1 MNAIYRSSRCTSASS
16 MRHDPTLTPFMAG
29 GLTVSRSSVS
39 IWCERVIEGG
49 WLLALL
55 LIPTY
60 FNLLSARH
68 FEPDK
73 ATTLRSIVM
82 VMLAV
87 ALIDAL
93 ERLVNRRVAVERASE
108 APWWR
113 RIAAVPLAIPTI
125 LYAAVF
131 LLATFVSIAP
141 AVSFWG
147 SYQRLQGT
155 FTNLSY
161 ISLGVLIALY
171 LRRREQLDRLV
182 TVMILAC
189 LIAACYGL
197 VQHMQLDPL
206 PWRGDVVSRVAS
218 TMGNSIFVAAYMIM
232 VLPYALYRGIVA
244 VHQARSADAST
255 SRPLIDLG
263 WGAAYVLLALS
274 ALALVFAAMMFGAV
288 VRAADLRYWW
298 VYPGALVVAGGLF
311 LLIALAP
318 HRTERLTFS
327 ALIPGA
333 LLLGY
338 VVFLGISY
346 TLGQGPNQR
355 VVPLEGRPGVE
366 WPLWLGIAVA
376 LMASGYALVIL
387 LPRRANG
394 LSRLG
399 LILEAIGAFTIA
411 ALLLAATFFT
421 QSRGPWLGG
430 FAALFVFFTLL
441 LVLALRRA
449 QQHNPTRARLW
460 RGLLIGEV
468 ALAIALAGFLAAFN
482 LSDAPVFQQLR
493 EVPYIGRMGR
503 LLEVETGTGRV
514 RWLIWFGDDKAGGAA
529 ALIRSDPLRM
539 IVGWGPETMF
549 VAYNPFYPPSLT
561 SLEART
567 ASPDR
572 SHQAYLDE
580 VINKGIL
587 GLISYLFL
595 LFSFFTLAWRLASR
609 VTDWNLQALI
619 TAAIAAVTGHAVE
632 GLTGIPIVSTLMIQ
646 WVSFALVVAAGGI
659 AGAYCL
665 PGAAPVQPAPASP
678 LSAAAPASSS
688 ARQRGGR
695 RAQAVKR
702 GSSPAGRATASRTR
716 SEGRAAAVAVYAVIL
731 ILVFFGIWTF
741 NVDSV
746 LADMRLQQAQGYI
759 DNPGARLDQQIIGA
773 SYLLDAIRMEPDQ
786 DFYYLTLGRSLM
798 TIVSLRAE
806 EARRSG
812 APLGQVDPNASVAKL
827 LQLDDAAA
835 LQAFVL
841 QRTPMELMSYAH
853 AVLLRA
859 QQLAP
864 LNKDHAANLA
874 RMHNFWYQNLSGSQ
888 DRNALMQAIE
898 WYRKAHAIAPQDVA
912 ILNEYA
918 SAVARS
924 GDYEQALALL
934 EKSRNLDPLYNDTLL
949 RKGEILRAQGRY
961 AEAVDQYLALLDRDP
976 YALDGQISAIATA
989 LAPDPVQL
997 MRLRDKYVAL
1007 QTSRSGD
1014 PQLSSII
1021 GLLSVRAGDLET
1033 AAGAFAEA
1041 VRLQPDNLEAR
1052 QNYTLVLSDLLRYDQ
1067 AAQQAQELLTLV
1079 SQRQESTD
1087 QQRAAIEALL
1097 GYLRQRA
1104 SGG

>member
-1 MNAIYRSSRCTSASS
+1 M
-16 MRHDPTLTPFMAG
+16 
-29 GLTVSRSSVS
+29 SRSSVS

-82 VMLAV
+82 VMLAA

-93 ERLVNRRVAVERASE
+93 ERFANRRVTAEDASKSS
-108 APWWR
+108 WWR
-113 RIAAVPLAIPTI
+113 RIAAIPLAVPTSM
-125 LYAAVF
+125 YAAVF
-131 LLATFVSIAP
+131 LLATAVSIAP
-141 AVSFWG
+141 SVSFWG

-161 ISLGVLIALY
+161 IGLGVLIAFY
-171 LRRREQLDRLV
+171 LRRREQIDRLV
-182 TVMILAC
+182 TIMILAG

-197 VQHMQLDPL
+197 VQHVQLDPL

-232 VLPYALYRGIVA
+232 VLPYALYRGVVA
-244 VHQARSADAST
+244 LYQARNADALP
-255 SRPLIDLG
+255 SRPSIDLG

-298 VYPGALVVAGGLF
+298 VYPGALVIAGGLF

-318 HRTERLTFS
+318 HRAERLTFRI
-327 ALIPGA
+327 LIPGI
-333 LLLGY
+333 LLLAY
-338 VVFLGISY
+338 VVFLGVSY
-346 TLGQGPNQR
+346 ALGQGPNQR

-387 LPRRANG
+387 LPRRANET
-394 LSRLG
+394 SRLG
-399 LILEAIGAFTIA
+399 LVLESIGAWTIA
-411 ALLLAATFFT
+411 TLLLAAIFFT

-430 FAALFVFFTLL
+430 FASLFVFFTLL
-441 LVLALRRA
+441 LILALRRA
-449 QQHNPTRARLW
+449 QQQNQERARLW
-460 RGLLIGEV
+460 RRLLIGEV
-468 ALAIALAGFLAAFN
+468 VVALALAGFLAAFN
-482 LSDAPVFQQLR
+482 LSDEPLFQQLR
-493 EVPYIGRMGR
+493 DVPYIGRMGR

-580 VINKGIL
+580 IINKGLL

-595 LFSFFTLAWRLASR
+595 LFSFFALAWRLANR
-609 VTDWNLQALI
+609 VTDWGLQVLI
-619 TAAIAAVTGHAVE
+619 TAAIAAVTAHVVE
-632 GLTGIPIVSTLMIQ
+632 GLTGIPIVSTLMLQ
-646 WVSFALVVAAGGI
+646 WVSFALVVAVGAI
-659 AGAYCL
+659 AGEYRM
-665 PGAAPVQPAPASP
+665 PGAAPVQPG
-678 LSAAAPASSS
+678 AAPAPAAPVPATS

-702 GSSPAGRATASRTR
+702 GSSSTGRSTAPSRVR
-716 SEGRAAAVAVYAVIL
+716 SEGRAAAMGVYAVIL
-731 ILVFFGIWTF
+731 ILVFFGVWAS

-759 DNPGARLDQQIIGA
+759 DSPGARLEQQIVGA

-798 TIVSLRAE
+798 TMVSLRAD

-812 APLGQVDPNASVAKL
+812 ASLGQIDPNASVATL
-827 LQLDDAAA
+827 LQLDDTAE

-841 QRTPMELMSYAH
+841 RRTPMELLSYAR

-859 QQLAP
+859 QQIAP

-874 RMHNFWYQNLSGSQ
+874 RMYNFWYQTLSGGQ
-888 DRNALMQAIE
+888 DRDALAQAIE
-898 WYRKAHAIAPQDVA
+898 WYQRAHAIAPQDVA

-924 GDYEQALALL
+924 GDYDKALALL
-934 EKSRNLDPLYNDTLL
+934 ETSRNLDPLYNDTLL
-949 RKGEILRAQGRY
+949 RMGEVLRAQGRF
-961 AEAVDQYLALLDRDP
+961 AEAVDQYLTLLDRDP
-976 YALDGQISAIATA
+976 SALNGQISAIATV
-989 LAPDPVQL
+989 LSSDPVQL
-997 MRLRDKYVAL
+997 ARLRDRYRAA
-1007 QTSRSGD
+1007 QASRPDD
-1014 PQLSSII
+1014 PQLASIV
-1021 GLLSVRAGDLET
+1021 GLLSVRSGDLET
-1033 AAGAFAEA
+1033 AASAFAEA

-1052 QNYTLVLSDLLRYDQ
+1052 QNYTIVLSDLLRYDQ
-1067 AAQQAQELLTLV
+1067 AAQQAQELLTLA
-1079 SQRQESTD
+1079 SQRQETTD

-1104 SGG
+1104 NGS

>member
-1 MNAIYRSSRCTSASS
+1 MSAS
-16 MRHDPTLTPFMAG
+16 RVRNDPALMQFVTG
-29 GLTVSRSSVS
+29 GFAVSRSSVS
-39 IWCERVIEGG
+39 TWCERVIEGG

-82 VMLAV
+82 VMLAA

-93 ERLVNRRVAVERASE
+93 ERLASRRVAAEGVSE
-108 APWWR
+108 MPWR
-113 RIAAVPLAIPTI
+113 RRITAVPLALPTI
-125 LYAAVF
+125 IYAAVF
-131 LLATFVSIAP
+131 LLATAVSIAP

-161 ISLGVLIALY
+161 IALGVLIALY

-182 TVMILAC
+182 TVMILAS

-244 VHQARSADAST
+244 VHQARNADASP
-255 SRPLIDLG
+255 SRPPIDLG

-318 HRTERLTFS
+318 QRAERLSFG
-327 ALIPGA
+327 ALIPGI

-338 VVFLGISY
+338 VVFLGMSY

-355 VVPLEGRPGVE
+355 VIPLEGRPGVE

-376 LMASGYALVIL
+376 LMASGYALVLL
-387 LPRRANG
+387 LPRRPDG
-394 LSRLG
+394 PSRLA
-399 LILEAIGAFTIA
+399 LILQAIGAFAVA

-441 LVLALRRA
+441 LILALHRARR
-449 QQHNPTRARLW
+449 HNPARARLW

-493 EVPYIGRMGR
+493 DVPYIGRMGR

-529 ALIRSDPLRM
+529 ALIRSDPLRT

-595 LFSFFTLAWRLASR
+595 LFSFFALAWRLATR
-609 VTDWNLQALI
+609 VTDWGLQVLI
-619 TAAIAAVTGHAVE
+619 TAAVAAVAAHAIE
-632 GLTGIPIVSTLMIQ
+632 GLTGIPIVSTLMLQ
-646 WVSFALVVAAGGI
+646 WVSFALVVVVGGI
-659 AGAYCL
+659 AGEYRL
-665 PGAAPVQPAPASP
+665 PGAAPVQPV
-678 LSAAAPASSS
+678 AAPAPAVAAPATP

-695 RAQAVKR
+695 RAQAVRR
-702 GSSPAGRATASRTR
+702 GSSSTGRSAASRTR
-716 SEGRAAAVAVYAVIL
+716 SEGRAAAMAVYAVIL
-731 ILVFFGIWTF
+731 ILVFLGVWAF

-759 DNPGARLDQQIIGA
+759 DNQSARLDQQIVGA

-798 TIVSLRAE
+798 TMVSLRTD
-806 EARRSG
+806 EARRVG
-812 APLGQVDPNASVAKL
+812 APLGQVDPNASVAAL
-827 LQLDDAAA
+827 LQLDDTAE

-841 QRTPMELMSYAH
+841 RRTPMELMSYAR

-874 RMHNFWYQNLSGSQ
+874 RMHNFWYQTLSGGQ
-888 DRNALMQAIE
+888 DRAALVQAIE
-898 WYRKAHAIAPQDVA
+898 WYQRAHAIAPQDVA

-924 GDYEQALALL
+924 GDYDKALALL
-934 EKSRNLDPLYNDTLL
+934 ETSRSLDPLYNDTLL
-949 RKGEILRAQGRY
+949 RKGEVLRAQGRY
-961 AEAVDQYLALLDRDP
+961 AEAVDEYLALLDRDP
-976 YALDGQISAIATA
+976 YVLDGQISVIATA
-989 LAPDPVQL
+989 LSSDPAQL
-997 MRLRDKYVAL
+997 TRLRDRYSAAHAA
-1007 QTSRSGD
+1007 RPND
-1014 PQLSSII
+1014 PQLSSIV

-1052 QNYTLVLSDLLRYDQ
+1052 QNYTIVLSDLLRYDQ
-1067 AAQQAQELLTLV
+1067 AAQQAQELLTIA
-1079 SQRQESTD
+1079 SQRQETTE

-1104 SGG
+1104 GGG

>member
-1 MNAIYRSSRCTSASS
+1 M
-16 MRHDPTLTPFMAG
+16 
-29 GLTVSRSSVS
+29 SRSSVS
-39 IWCERVIEGG
+39 IWCERMIEGG

-93 ERLVNRRVAVERASE
+93 ERLTNRRAAEDASNV
-108 APWWR
+108 PWFR
-113 RIAAVPLAIPTI
+113 RIAAVPLAVPTI
-125 LYAAVF
+125 IYAAVF
-131 LLATFVSIAP
+131 LLATAVSIAP

-161 ISLGVLIALY
+161 IGLGAFIALY

-182 TVMILAC
+182 MVMILAG

-244 VHQARSADAST
+244 VHQARNADASP
-255 SRPLIDLG
+255 SRPPIDLG

-274 ALALVFAAMMFGAV
+274 ALTLVFAAMMFGAV

-318 HRTERLTFS
+318 RRAERLTFS
-327 ALIPGA
+327 MFMPGV
-333 LLLGY
+333 LMLGY
-338 VVFLGISY
+338 VVFLGMSY

-376 LMASGYALVIL
+376 LMTSGYALLIL
-387 LPRRANG
+387 LPRRTAGPSRFG
-394 LSRLG
+394 LV
-399 LILEAIGAFTIA
+399 LEAVGAFTIA
-411 ALLLAATFFT
+411 ALLLAAIFFT

-441 LVLALRRA
+441 LILALRRA
-449 QQHNPTRARLW
+449 QQRNQARARLW
-460 RGLLIGEV
+460 RGLLIGEI
-468 ALAIALAGFLAAFN
+468 ALAIALAGFLAVFN

-493 EVPYIGRMGR
+493 DVPYIGRMGR

-561 SLEART
+561 SLEARS

-580 VINKGIL
+580 MINKGIL

-595 LFSFFTLAWRLASR
+595 LFSFFALAWRLATR
-609 VTDWNLQALI
+609 VTDWGLQVLL
-619 TAAIAAVTGHAVE
+619 TAAVAAVTAHAIE
-632 GLTGIPIVSTLMIQ
+632 GLTGIPIVSTLMLQ
-646 WVSFALVVAAGGI
+646 WVSFALVVAVGGI
-659 AGAYCL
+659 VGEYRL
-665 PGAAPVQPAPASP
+665 PGAAPSPPTPAP
-678 LSAAAPASSS
+678 AAAPA
-688 ARQRGGR
+688 ATPVRQRGGR
-695 RAQAVKR
+695 RAQAVRR
-702 GSSPAGRATASRTR
+702 GSSSSGRAAAARTR
-716 SEGRAAAVAVYAVIL
+716 SEGRAAAMAVYAVIL
-731 ILVFFGIWTF
+731 ILVFLGVWAF

-759 DNPGARLDQQIIGA
+759 DNPGARLDQQIVGA
-773 SYLLDAIRMEPDQ
+773 GYLLDAIRMEPGQ

-798 TIVSLRAE
+798 TMVSLRAD

-812 APLGQVDPNASVAKL
+812 APLGQVDPDASVATL
-827 LQLDDAAA
+827 LQLEDTAE

-841 QRTPMELMSYAH
+841 RRTPMELMSYAR

-874 RMHNFWYQNLSGSQ
+874 RMYNFWYQNLSGGQ
-888 DRNALMQAIE
+888 DREALMQAIE
-898 WYRKAHAIAPQDVA
+898 WYQRAHAIAPQDVA

-918 SAVARS
+918 GAIARS

-934 EKSRNLDPLYNDTLL
+934 ETSRNLDPLYNDTLL
-949 RKGEILRAQGRY
+949 RTGEILRTQGRY
-961 AEAVDQYLALLDRDP
+961 AEAVDQYLALLERDP
-976 YALDGQISAIATA
+976 YALDGQIGAIATA
-989 LAPDPVQL
+989 LAAEPTQL
-997 MRLRDKYVAL
+997 ARLRDKYVAL
-1007 QTSRSGD
+1007 QASRSDD

-1021 GLLSVRAGDLET
+1021 GLLSVRVGDLET
-1033 AAGAFAEA
+1033 AASAFAEA

-1052 QNYTLVLSDLLRYDQ
+1052 QNYTIVLSDLLRYDQ
-1067 AAQQAQELLTLV
+1067 AAQQAQELLTLAL
-1079 SQRQESTD
+1079 QRQETTD
-1087 QQRAAIEALL
+1087 QQRAAIESLL

-1104 SGG
+1104 GGG

>member
-1 MNAIYRSSRCTSASS
+1 M
-16 MRHDPTLTPFMAG
+16 
-29 GLTVSRSSVS
+29 
-39 IWCERVIEGG
+39 IEGG

-73 ATTLRSIVM
+73 ATTLRSIVI
-82 VMLAV
+82 VMLAA

-93 ERLVNRRVAVERASE
+93 ERFANRRVAAEGASE
-108 APWWR
+108 MPWHR
-113 RIAAVPLAIPTI
+113 RIAAVPLALPTI
-125 LYAAVF
+125 IYAAVF
-131 LLATFVSIAP
+131 LLATAVSIAP

-161 ISLGVLIALY
+161 IGLGVLIALY

-182 TVMILAC
+182 MVMILAS

-197 VQHMQLDPL
+197 VQHLQLDPL

-218 TMGNSIFVAAYMIM
+218 TMGNSIFVAAYMVM
-232 VLPYALYRGIVA
+232 ALPYALYRGVVA
-244 VHQARSADAST
+244 VHQARSADALP
-255 SRPLIDLG
+255 SRPSIDLG
-263 WGAAYVLLALS
+263 WGAAYVVLALA

-318 HRTERLTFS
+318 HRAERLTFG
-327 ALIPGA
+327 AFIPGI

-338 VVFLGISY
+338 VVFLGMAY

-376 LMASGYALVIL
+376 LMTSGYALIIL
-387 LPRRANG
+387 LPRRTDRP
-394 LSRLG
+394 SRLG

-430 FAALFVFFTLL
+430 FAALFVFFTML

-449 QQHNPTRARLW
+449 QQHNPARARLW

-493 EVPYIGRMGR
+493 DVPYIGRMGR

-529 ALIRSDPLRM
+529 ALIRSDPLRT

-580 VINKGIL
+580 IINKGIL

-595 LFSFFTLAWRLASR
+595 LFSFFALAWRLANR
-609 VTDWNLQALI
+609 LTDWGLQVLI
-619 TAAIAAVTGHAVE
+619 TAAVAAVTAHAIE
-632 GLTGIPIVSTLMIQ
+632 GLTGIPIVSTLMLQ
-646 WVSFALVVAAGGI
+646 WVSFAIVVAAGGI
-659 AGAYCL
+659 AGAYRM
-665 PGAAPVQPAPASP
+665 PGAAPVQPAPAP
-678 LSAAAPASSS
+678 APAVTPAPP

-702 GSSPAGRATASRTR
+702 GSPSTGRSAPSRTR
-716 SEGRAAAVAVYAVIL
+716 SEGRAAAMAVYAVIL
-731 ILVFFGIWTF
+731 ILAFLGVWTF

-759 DNPGARLDQQIIGA
+759 DDPRARLDQQIVGA
-773 SYLLDAIRMEPDQ
+773 GYLLDAIRMEPGQ

-798 TIVSLRAE
+798 TMVSIRAD

-812 APLGQVDPNASVAKL
+812 APLGQIDPNASVATL
-827 LQLDDAAA
+827 LQLEDAAA
-835 LQAFVL
+835 LQAFVV
-841 QRTPMELMSYAH
+841 QRTPMELMSYAR

-874 RMHNFWYQNLSGSQ
+874 RMYNFWYQNLSGGQ
-888 DRNALMQAIE
+888 DRDALMQSIE
-898 WYRKAHAIAPQDVA
+898 WYRQAHAIAPQDVA

-924 GDYEQALALL
+924 GDYERALALL
-934 EKSRNLDPLYNDTLL
+934 ETSRNLDPLYNDTLL
-949 RKGEILRAQGRY
+949 RKGEILRAQGRF
-961 AEAVDQYLALLDRDP
+961 AEAVDQYLELLDRDP
-976 YALDGQISAIATA
+976 YALDGQISSIVTA
-989 LAPDPVQL
+989 LSSDPAQL
-997 MRLRDKYVAL
+997 ARLRDKYSAVQA
-1007 QTSRSGD
+1007 SRPND
-1014 PQLSSII
+1014 PQLSLII

-1033 AAGAFAEA
+1033 AASAFAET

-1052 QNYTLVLSDLLRYDQ
+1052 QNYTIVLSDLLRYDQ
-1067 AAQQAQELLTLV
+1067 AAQQAQELLALA
-1079 SQRQESTD
+1079 SQRQETTD

>member
-1 MNAIYRSSRCTSASS
+1 MSRPST
-16 MRHDPTLTPFMAG
+16 
-29 GLTVSRSSVS
+29 VS

-55 LIPTY
+55 LIPSY

-82 VMLAV
+82 IMLAA
-87 ALIDAL
+87 ALIHAL
-93 ERLVNRRVAVERASE
+93 EKIAGPRQPGNGDSNG

-113 RIAAVPLAIPTI
+113 RVAAVPLAVPT
-125 LYAAVF
+125 LVYAAVF
-131 LLATFVSIAP
+131 VLATVVSVAP

-161 ISLGVLIALY
+161 IGLGVLIVLY

-182 TVMILAC
+182 TVMILAS

-197 VQHMQLDPL
+197 VQHVQLDPL

-232 VLPYALYRGIVA
+232 VLPYALYRGIIA
-244 VHQARSADAST
+244 VQQARGSQVSPAQPT
-255 SRPLIDLG
+255 VDLG
-263 WGAAYVLLALS
+263 WGAAYALLTLA

-311 LLIALAP
+311 LLIAVAP
-318 HRTERLTFS
+318 HRAERLTFS
-327 ALIPGA
+327 ALIPGI

-338 VVFLGISY
+338 VIVLGISY

-366 WPLWLGIAVA
+366 WPLWLGIATLLLA
-376 LMASGYALVIL
+376 AGYALLIL
-387 LPRRANG
+387 LPRCSDAP
-394 LSRLG
+394 SRLG
-399 LILEAIGAFTIA
+399 YALEAAGAFTIA
-411 ALLLAATFFT
+411 ALLLIAIFFT
-421 QSRGPWLGG
+421 QSRGPWIGG

-441 LVLALRRA
+441 IVLAWRRA
-449 QQHNPTRARLW
+449 RRDNPERVRLW

-468 ALAIALAGFLAAFN
+468 ALAIALGGFLAAFN

-493 EVPYIGRMGR
+493 DVPYIGRMGR
-503 LLEVETGTGRV
+503 LLEVESGTGRV
-514 RWLIWFGDDKAGGAA
+514 RWLIWFGDEKAGGAA
-529 ALIRSDPLRM
+529 GLIRSDPLRM

-580 VINKGIL
+580 IINKGLL

-595 LFSFFTLAWRLASR
+595 LFSFFALAWRLMTR
-609 VTDWNLQALI
+609 LNDWSLQALI
-619 TAAIAAVTGHAVE
+619 IAAVAAVTAHVVE
-632 GLTGIPIVSTLMIQ
+632 GLTGIPIVSTLMLQ
-646 WVSFALVVAAGGI
+646 WVSFAIVVSAGGV
-659 AGAYCL
+659 AGMYRL
-665 PGAAPVQPAPASP
+665 PGTPPVPVAPEKTSASSGAATPDTAVRSGKKDREPEK
-678 LSAAAPASSS
+678 AAAS

-695 RAQAVKR
+695 RAQAVRR
-702 GSSPAGRATASRTR
+702 GSSPGRPSASRTR
-716 SEGRAAAVAVYAVIL
+716 QEGRAAAMAVYAVIL
-731 ILVFFGIWTF
+731 LIALLGVWAF

-759 DNPGARLDQQIIGA
+759 DNPGGRLEQQIIGA
-773 SYLLDAIRMEPDQ
+773 GYLLDAIRMEPDQ

-798 TIVSLRAE
+798 TMVSLRAD
-806 EARRSG
+806 EARRNG
-812 APLGQVDPNASVAKL
+812 APLGQIDPDASVATLLKL
-827 LQLDDAAA
+827 NDTAA
-835 LQAFVL
+835 LQSFVL
-841 QRTPMELMSYAH
+841 QRTPLELLSYAR

-874 RMHNFWYQNLSGSQ
+874 RMYNFWYQNLSGSQ
-888 DRNALMQAIE
+888 DREALTQAIE
-898 WYRKAHAIAPQDVA
+898 WYQRAHAIAPQDVA

-918 SAVARS
+918 STVARS
-924 GDYEQALALL
+924 GDYDQALALL
-934 EKSRNLDPLYNDTLL
+934 EKSRWLDPLYNDTLL
-949 RKGEILRAQGRY
+949 RMGDVLRTRGTFA
-961 AEAVDQYLALLDRDP
+961 AAVDHYLMALERDP
-976 YALDGQISAIATA
+976 RALDAQIGAIAAA
-989 LAPDPVQL
+989 LSGDPVQVK
-997 MRLRDKYVAL
+997 RLRDGYLAARS
-1007 QTSRSGD
+1007 SRPDD

-1033 AAGAFAEA
+1033 AASAFAEA

-1052 QNYTLVLSDLLRYDQ
+1052 QNYTVVLSDLLRYDQ
-1067 AAQQAQELLTLV
+1067 AAQQAQELLTLA
-1079 SQRQESTD
+1079 SQRQETTE
-1087 QQRAAIEALL
+1087 QQRAAIAALL
-1097 GYLRQRA
+1097 GYLQQRA
-1104 SGG
+1104 GGG

>member
-1 MNAIYRSSRCTSASS
+1 M
-16 MRHDPTLTPFMAG
+16 
-29 GLTVSRSSVS
+29 SRSSVS
-39 IWCERVIEGG
+39 VWCERVIEGG
-49 WLLALL
+49 WLIALL

-82 VMLAV
+82 VMLAA

-93 ERLVNRRVAVERASE
+93 ERFANRRVAAEGASE
-108 APWWR
+108 TPWWR
-113 RIAAVPLAIPTI
+113 RVAAVPLAVPTVV
-125 LYAAVF
+125 YVAVF
-131 LLATFVSIAP
+131 LLATVASIAP

-161 ISLGVLIALY
+161 IGLGVLITLY

-182 TVMILAC
+182 TVMILAS

-244 VHQARSADAST
+244 VHQAQSADASS
-255 SRPLIDLG
+255 SRPPIDLG
-263 WGAAYVLLALS
+263 WGAAYLLLALS

-318 HRTERLTFS
+318 HRAERLTFG
-327 ALIPGA
+327 ALIPGV
-333 LLLGY
+333 LLIGY
-338 VVFLGISY
+338 VVFLGMSY

-376 LMASGYALVIL
+376 FMASGYALVIL
-387 LPRRANG
+387 LPRRTG
-394 LSRLG
+394 GSSRLG
-399 LILEAIGAFTIA
+399 FILEAIGAFTIA

-430 FAALFVFFTLL
+430 FAALFVFFTLIL
-441 LVLALRRA
+441 ILALRRA
-449 QQHNPTRARLW
+449 QQQNPARVRLW
-460 RGLLIGEV
+460 RGLLIGEA
-468 ALAIALAGFLAAFN
+468 ALAVALAGFLAAFN

-595 LFSFFTLAWRLASR
+595 LFSFFALAWRLANR
-609 VTDWNLQALI
+609 VTDWGLQALI
-619 TAAIAAVTGHAVE
+619 IAAIAAVTAHAVE
-632 GLTGIPIVSTLMIQ
+632 GLTGIPIVSTLMLQ

-659 AGAYCL
+659 AGEYRL
-665 PGAAPVQPAPASP
+665 PGAAPVQPTSAPAP
-678 LSAAAPASSS
+678 AAAPATS

-702 GSSPAGRATASRTR
+702 GSSSAGRATASRAR
-716 SEGRAAAVAVYAVIL
+716 SEGRAAAMAVYAVIL
-731 ILVFFGIWTF
+731 ILVFLGVWAF

-759 DNPGARLDQQIIGA
+759 DNPGARLDQQIVGA

-798 TIVSLRAE
+798 TMVSLRAE

-812 APLGQVDPNASVAKL
+812 APLGQLDPNASVATL
-827 LQLDDAAA
+827 LQLDDTAA

-841 QRTPMELMSYAH
+841 QRSPMELMSYAR

-874 RMHNFWYQNLSGSQ
+874 RMHNFWYQNLSGGQ
-888 DRNALMQAIE
+888 DRDALMQAIE

-934 EKSRNLDPLYNDTLL
+934 EMSRNLDPLYNDTLL

-961 AEAVDQYLALLDRDP
+961 AEAVDQYTILLERDP
-976 YALDGQISAIATA
+976 YALDGQISAIANA
-989 LAPDPVQL
+989 ISSDPAQL
-997 MRLRDKYVAL
+997 TRLRERYIAA
-1007 QTSRSGD
+1007 QASRPND

-1033 AAGAFAEA
+1033 AASAFAEA

-1052 QNYTLVLSDLLRYDQ
+1052 QNYTIVLSDLLRYDQ
-1067 AAQQAQELLTLV
+1067 AAQQAQELLTLA
-1079 SQRQESTD
+1079 SQRQETTD
-1087 QQRAAIEALL
+1087 QQRAALEALL

>member
-1 MNAIYRSSRCTSASS
+1 M
-16 MRHDPTLTPFMAG
+16 
-29 GLTVSRSSVS
+29 SRSSLS
-39 IWCERVIEGG
+39 TWCERVIEGG

-82 VMLAV
+82 IMLAA
-87 ALIDAL
+87 ALIHAL
-93 ERLVNRRVAVERASE
+93 ERLSSPRASNGDAGSE
-108 APWWR
+108 PWWR
-113 RIAAVPLAIPTI
+113 RLAAAPLAVPTLI
-125 LYAAVF
+125 YAAVF
-131 LLATFVSIAP
+131 VLATVVSIAP

-161 ISLGVLIALY
+161 ISLGVLIALH
-171 LRRREQLDRLV
+171 LRHRAQLDRLV
-182 TVMILAC
+182 MVMVLAS

-197 VQHMQLDPL
+197 VQHLQLDPL

-244 VHQARSADAST
+244 VHQARSDDVSP
-255 SRPLIDLG
+255 SRPHVDLG

-311 LLIALAP
+311 MLIALAP
-318 HRTERLTFS
+318 HRTERLTPGMF
-327 ALIPGA
+327 IPGV

-346 TLGQGPNQR
+346 TIGQGPNQR

-376 LMASGYALVIL
+376 LMMSGYALMIL
-387 LPRRANG
+387 LPRRADG
-394 LSRLG
+394 SSRLG
-399 LILEAIGAFTIA
+399 LVLEAIGAFTVA

-430 FAALFVFFTLL
+430 FAALFVFFTLI

-449 QQHNPTRARLW
+449 QQYNPARARLW

-493 EVPYIGRMGR
+493 DVPYIGRMGR
-503 LLEVETGTGRV
+503 LLEVESGTGRV

-580 VINKGIL
+580 IINKGIL

-595 LFSFFTLAWRLASR
+595 LFSFYALAWRLATR
-609 VTDWNLQALI
+609 MTDWRLQVLI
-619 TAAIAAVTGHAVE
+619 TAAIAAVTAHAIE
-632 GLTGIPIVSTLMIQ
+632 GLTGIPIVSTLMLQ
-646 WVSFALVVAAGGI
+646 WVSLALVVAVGGI
-659 AGAYCL
+659 AGEYRL
-665 PGAAPVQPAPASP
+665 PGAAPVQTMPAPTPVAVQTT
-678 LSAAAPASSS
+678 

-695 RAQAVKR
+695 RAQTVKR
-702 GSSPAGRATASRTR
+702 GASTGRAATSRAR
-716 SEGRAAAVAVYAVIL
+716 SEGRAAAMAVYAVIL
-731 ILVFFGIWTF
+731 ILVFLGVWAF
-741 NVDSV
+741 NVDGV

-759 DNPGARLDQQIIGA
+759 DDPRGRLEQQIVGA
-773 SYLLDAIRMEPDQ
+773 GYLLDAIRMEPDQ

-798 TIVSLRAE
+798 TMVSLRAD

-812 APLGQVDPNASVAKL
+812 APLGQIDPNASVATL
-827 LQLDDAAA
+827 LQLDDAAD

-841 QRTPMELMSYAH
+841 RRTPMELMSYAR

-859 QQLAP
+859 QQIAP

-874 RMHNFWYQNLSGSQ
+874 RMHNFWYQNLSGGQ
-888 DRNALMQAIE
+888 DREALTQAIK
-898 WYRKAHAIAPQDVA
+898 WYERAHTIAPQDVA

-918 SAVARS
+918 SAVARA

-934 EKSRNLDPLYNDTLL
+934 EASRRLDPLYNDTLVRIGDML
-949 RKGEILRAQGRY
+949 RVQGKH
-961 AEAVDQYLALLDRDP
+961 AEAVDHYLTLLERDP
-976 YALDGQISAIATA
+976 RALDAQISAIAAA
-989 LAPDPVQL
+989 LTSDPVQ
-997 MRLRDKYVAL
+997 MVRLRDGYLKAR
-1007 QTSRSGD
+1007 TSRPDD

-1021 GLLSVRAGDLET
+1021 GLLSVRAGDLE
-1033 AAGAFAEA
+1033 AAASAFAEA
-1041 VRLQPDNLEAR
+1041 VRLQPENLEAR
-1052 QNYTLVLSDLLRYDQ
+1052 QNYTIVLSDLLRYDQ
-1067 AAQQAQELLTLV
+1067 AAQQAQELLALAA
-1079 SQRQESTD
+1079 QRQETTD

>member
-1 MNAIYRSSRCTSASS
+1 MISRTS
-16 MRHDPTLTPFMAG
+16 L
-29 GLTVSRSSVS
+29 S

-49 WLLALL
+49 WLIALL

-73 ATTLRSIVM
+73 ATTLRSIVII
-82 VMLAV
+82 MLAA
-87 ALIDAL
+87 ALIDGL
-93 ERLVNRRVAVERASE
+93 ERFANRRSTGEGARTD
-108 APWWR
+108 PWWR
-113 RIAAVPLAIPTI
+113 RVVAAPLALPTI
-125 LYAAVF
+125 IYAAVF
-131 LLATFVSIAP
+131 LLATVVSIAP

-161 ISLGVLIALY
+161 IGLGVLIALY

-182 TVMILAC
+182 TIMILAS

-197 VQHMQLDPL
+197 IQHVQLDPL
-206 PWRGDVVSRVAS
+206 PWRGDVITRVAS

-244 VHQARSADAST
+244 VHEARNAAAAP
-255 SRPLIDLG
+255 SRPSLDLG
-263 WGAAYVLLALS
+263 WGAAYALLALS
-274 ALALVFAAMMFGAV
+274 ALVLVFAAMMFGAV

-318 HRTERLTFS
+318 HRAERLTFS
-327 ALIPGA
+327 TLLPG
-333 LLLGY
+333 LFLLGY
-338 VVFLGISY
+338 VVLLGISY
-346 TLGQGPNQR
+346 TLGQGPDQR
-355 VVPLEGRPGVE
+355 VIPLEGRPGVE
-366 WPLWLGIAVA
+366 WPLWLGGAVV
-376 LMASGYALVIL
+376 LMALGYALVIL
-387 LPRRANG
+387 LPRRTEGA
-394 LSRLG
+394 SRLS
-399 LILEAIGAFTIA
+399 LVLESIGAFTIV

-430 FAALFVFFTLL
+430 FAGLFVFFTLL

-449 QQHNPTRARLW
+449 RQHNPARARLW
-460 RGLLIGEV
+460 QRLLIGEV
-468 ALAIALAGFLAAFN
+468 MLAVALAGFLAAFN
-482 LSDAPVFQQLR
+482 LSDASFFQQLR

-529 ALIRSDPLRM
+529 GLIRSDPVRM

-572 SHQAYLDE
+572 SHQAYFDE
-580 VINKGIL
+580 IINKGIL

-595 LFSFFTLAWRLASR
+595 LFSFFGLAWHLAAR
-609 VTDWNLQALI
+609 MADWGLQVLV
-619 TAAIAAVTGHAVE
+619 TAAIAAVTAHVVE
-632 GLTGIPIVSTLMIQ
+632 GLTGIPIVSTLMLQ
-646 WVSFALVVAAGGI
+646 WVSFAVVVATGRI
-659 AGAYCL
+659 AGMYDQ
-665 PGAAPVQPAPASP
+665 PVTPQPQPAPAP
-678 LSAAAPASSS
+678 ASASAEQAAP
-688 ARQRGGR
+688 ARQRGKR
-695 RAQAVKR
+695 RTQAVKR
-702 GSSPAGRATASRTR
+702 GSSSARPAASRSR
-716 SEGRAAAVAVYAVIL
+716 SEGRAAALAVYTVIL
-731 ILVFFGIWTF
+731 VVALLGVWTF

-759 DNPGARLDQQIIGA
+759 DDPRGRLDQQIVGA
-773 SYLLDAIRMEPDQ
+773 AYLLDAIRMEPGQ

-798 TIVSLRAE
+798 TMVSLRAD

-812 APLGQVDPNASVAKL
+812 APPGEVDPDASVATL
-827 LQLDDAAA
+827 LQLENAAM

-841 QRTPMELMSYAH
+841 QRTPMELMSYAQ

-874 RMHNFWYQNLSGSQ
+874 RMYNFWYQNLSGGQ
-888 DRNALMQAIE
+888 DRDALGQSIV
-898 WYRKAHAIAPQDVA
+898 WYERAHAIAPQDVA

-918 SAVARS
+918 SAIARS
-924 GDYEQALALL
+924 GDYGRALALL
-934 EKSRNLDPLYNDTLL
+934 EQSRRLDPLYNDTLIRMGDVL
-949 RKGEILRAQGRY
+949 RVQGRY
-961 AEAVDQYLALLDRDP
+961 AEAVDQYLALLERDP
-976 YALDGQISAIATA
+976 YALDGQIATIATA
-989 LAPDPVQL
+989 LSSDPIQAL
-997 MRLRDKYVAL
+997 RLRDKYMEVKS
-1007 QTSRSGD
+1007 SRNDD
-1014 PQLSSII
+1014 PRVESII
-1021 GLLSVRAGDLET
+1021 GLLSIRAGDLAT
-1033 AAGAFAEA
+1033 AADAFAEA

-1052 QNYTLVLSDLLRYDQ
+1052 QNYTIVLSDLLRYDQ
-1067 AAQQAQELLTLV
+1067 AAQQAQELLALA
-1079 SQRQESTD
+1079 SQRQETTD

-1104 SGG
+1104 GGG

>member
-1 MNAIYRSSRCTSASS
+1 M
-16 MRHDPTLTPFMAG
+16 
-29 GLTVSRSSVS
+29 SRSSVS
-39 IWCERVIEGG
+39 IWCERIIEGG

-55 LIPTY
+55 LIPSY

-82 VMLAV
+82 VMLAA

-93 ERLVNRRVAVERASE
+93 ERLANRRVAAEGASE
-108 APWWR
+108 TPWWR
-113 RIAAVPLAIPTI
+113 RVAAVPLAVPT
-125 LYAAVF
+125 LVYAAVF
-131 LLATFVSIAP
+131 LLATAVSIAP

-161 ISLGVLIALY
+161 IGLSALIVLY
-171 LRRREQLDRLV
+171 LRRREQLDRLA
-182 TVMILAC
+182 TVMILAS

-197 VQHMQLDPL
+197 VQHLQLDPL

-244 VHQARSADAST
+244 VHQARNANAAL
-255 SRPLIDLG
+255 SRPTIDLG
-263 WGAAYVLLALS
+263 WGAAYFLLALS

-311 LLIALAP
+311 LIIALAP
-318 HRTERLTFS
+318 HRAERLTFG

-338 VVFLGISY
+338 VVFLGMAY

-355 VVPLEGRPGVE
+355 VVPLDGRPGVE

-376 LMASGYALVIL
+376 LMASGYALIIL
-387 LPRRANG
+387 LPRRTDG
-394 LSRLG
+394 SSRLG

-411 ALLLAATFFT
+411 ALLLAAIFFT

-441 LVLALRRA
+441 LILALRRA
-449 QQHNPTRARLW
+449 HQQNPARVRLW
-460 RGLLIGEV
+460 QGLLIGEA
-468 ALAIALAGFLAAFN
+468 ALAVALAGFLAVFN

-529 ALIRSDPLRM
+529 ALIRSDPIRM

-595 LFSFFTLAWRLASR
+595 LFSFFTLAWRLANR
-609 VTDWNLQALI
+609 VTDWGLQALI
-619 TAAIAAVTGHAVE
+619 VAAIAAVTAHAVE
-632 GLTGIPIVSTLMIQ
+632 GLTGIPIVSTLMLQ

-659 AGAYCL
+659 AGEYRL
-665 PGAAPVQPAPASP
+665 PGAAPVQPTTVPTP
-678 LSAAAPASSS
+678 AAPASS

-695 RAQAVKR
+695 RPQTVKR
-702 GSSPAGRATASRTR
+702 GSSSAGRATAPRSR
-716 SEGRAAAVAVYAVIL
+716 SEGRAAAMAVYAVIL
-731 ILVFFGIWTF
+731 ILVILGIWSF

-798 TIVSLRAE
+798 TMVSLRAD

-812 APLGQVDPNASVAKL
+812 APLGQVDPNASVATL

-835 LQAFVL
+835 LRAFVL
-841 QRTPMELMSYAH
+841 QRTPMELMSYAR

-859 QQLAP
+859 QQIAP

-874 RMHNFWYQNLSGSQ
+874 RMYNFWYQNLSGGQ
-888 DRNALMQAIE
+888 DREALMQAIE

-924 GDYEQALALL
+924 GDYDQALALL
-934 EKSRNLDPLYNDTLL
+934 ETSRDLDPLYNDTLL
-949 RKGEILRAQGRY
+949 RLGEILRAQGRY
-961 AEAVDQYLALLDRDP
+961 AEAVDRYLTLLDRDP
-976 YALDGQISAIATA
+976 LALDGQISAIANA
-989 LAPDPVQL
+989 ISSDPAQL
-997 MRLRDKYVAL
+997 TRLRDKYVAL
-1007 QTSRSGD
+1007 RASRSSD

-1033 AAGAFAEA
+1033 AASAFAEA

-1052 QNYTLVLSDLLRYDQ
+1052 QNYTIVLSDLLRYDQ
-1067 AAQQAQELLTLV
+1067 AAQQAQELLTLA
-1079 SQRQESTD
+1079 SQRQDTTD
-1087 QQRAAIEALL
+1087 QQRTAIEALL